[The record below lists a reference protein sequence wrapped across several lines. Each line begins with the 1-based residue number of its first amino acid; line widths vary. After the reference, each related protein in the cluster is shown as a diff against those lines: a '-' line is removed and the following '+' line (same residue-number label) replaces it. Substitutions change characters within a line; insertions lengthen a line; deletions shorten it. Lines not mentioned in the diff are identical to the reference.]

1 MLNRTNFTIIE
12 QVFPLVFLGFPI
24 RCILSMSGNVISKS
38 NFSFRVLIITSSVV
52 SSFSSSI
59 PCTRRQFHLEYCS
72 YWSWS
77 FLRFSILVNRL
88 STSDL
93 RSSIILSFFAL
104 SSSYSLNLFEFTF
117 NLSGCLWILSDQVTA
132 FRL

>member
-12 QVFPLVFLGFPI
+12 QVFPLVFLGSPI

-52 SSFSSSI
+52 SSFSSAI

-117 NLSGCLWILSDQVTA
+117 NLSG
-132 FRL
+132 RL